1 MHNVVSTAQDCP
13 YLGIQAFHTPLLFQA
28 LTHGAHVVEEGV
40 VILCLQ
46 EGAGKHHSVEGNIV
60 LGHELVP
67 VHERGRGG
75 GGGEGKELINQGC
88 MTLMCQ

>member
-1 MHNVVSTAQDCP
+1 M
-13 YLGIQAFHTPLLFQA
+13 
-28 LTHGAHVVEEGV
+28 VEEGV

-75 GGGEGKELINQGC
+75 GRGGEGVNKSRMHDTHVSVRFQSHVF
-88 MTLMCQ
+88 